1 MLINIARVALVFIE
15 VSPCQVLVSCD
26 DNLLKLGLAECTC
39 LVVHQDSDAQTAR
52 CTNIGMSAATQR
64 NERYLIEAKDALIL
78 ACSCYFLLAH
88 PAIQARSPIHHF

>member
-1 MLINIARVALVFIE
+1 MLINIARVALVFIK
-15 VSPCQVLVSCD
+15 VSPSQVLVPSD

-39 LVVHQDSDAQTAR
+39 LVLHQDSDAQTAR

-78 ACSCYFLLAH
+78 ARSCNFLFAH

>member
-1 MLINIARVALVFIE
+1 MLINIARVALVFIK
-15 VSPCQVLVSCD
+15 VSPCQVLVSSD
-26 DNLLKLGLAECTC
+26 DNLLKLCLAKRTR
-39 LVVHQDSDAQTAR
+39 LVVHQNSDAQTAR

-78 ACSCYFLLAH
+78 ARSCNFLFAH